1 MRHLITVLLL
11 LTSVMASAQTGNYFL
26 SNYTPG
32 KDHFDNVCFDMA
44 QDKRGVMYFGTKF
57 GILEFD
63 GRNWD
68 VLKGESAVYGLDIN
82 SNGEMFWAGAKGFGQ
97 ITYDNDGFQ
106 HLHFLSD
113 STVTDV
119 FQNIAVQDNV
129 YFLREDALF
138 IYNSTS
144 KEIKKI
150 KSTGHTGLL
159 TGVFELFGSIHVNT
173 AQAGVYKLQ
182 DDKFVHSSL
191 PFQEQVIFFSRIENT
206 YVLGTADNKL
216 FVCDENLNIK
226 EIPFKDQEY
235 ANASVVIHGSWIDRH
250 LLALGTLRGGVM
262 FINPITGITEEIINY
277 ETGLPDNEVF
287 ALATDQNKDVW
298 VAHDYGFTRVS
309 PFMPLRSF
317 SHYTGLQGNLLCAYS
332 AESTVYVG
340 TSLGLYK
347 LQKEDVFEELVYYVD
362 VEIPKPTAKQI
373 KNPEKEVEETTEK
386 IEEEQ
391 SAESKKKGLFN
402 FLRRKKNRNTTT
414 TKESV
419 AKVGADEAT
428 SGKPSDQPD
437 NAAPTF
443 RREKRTKRILR
454 ASQNV
459 YKKVDGADSKITML
473 LQVDGSLIAAGL
485 GGIFEIAD
493 TKSKVILEEPVRYI
507 YASSFHNMLFA
518 ATYNNEIKA
527 LVKKDGNWQQ
537 VDFLE
542 GIDDQIDYIFE
553 GNEKEMWI
561 CGLDNIYQL
570 GIADQRVDYIHNID
584 IPNPDVEVTLGVN
597 WGGSVMFVNGSGFYS
612 FDRTTGN
619 ISKVDSLP
627 TPQKYFASEGHIFYR
642 DDHGWHVSGQES
654 KQTNLQLLN
663 LFPDLRYITT
673 DQRSNNFW
681 MISGSNNLYKFYSD
695 RLTTTNISFPVFLK
709 SITNNNRK
717 IGRKN
722 NIHFSE
728 DKSSVSFEIVQPDF
742 ISPDAVEFRYMLQG
756 INESW
761 SDWSGKN
768 TIHFDYLP
776 PGEYT
781 LLVESRNVFGKVMEL
796 EPMQFEVLPPYW
808 KRAWFYAME
817 FAVLTTLVLLSH
829 RLNTRYRIVSR
840 VLSLLTIILLIQF
853 IQTFIDTTVKF
864 EDESP
869 VIHFILQ
876 VCVALVI
883 LPVEGFLRNLM
894 FGSLEGS
901 GIIARLFRPRQ
912 KEAVVEEEEEEA
924 EFQAEDPT

>member
-1 MRHLITVLLL
+1 MRHFITVLLL
-11 LTSVMASAQTGNYFL
+11 LTGSLATAQTGNYFL

-32 KDHFDNVCFDMA
+32 KDHFDNVCFDMT
-44 QDKRGVMYFGTKF
+44 QDARGVMYFGTKS

-68 VLKGESAVYGLDIN
+68 ALKGESAVYSLDIN
-82 SNGEMFWAGAKGFGQ
+82 KAGEIFWAGAKGFGQ
-97 ITYDNDGFQ
+97 VTYDSDGFQ

-113 STVTDV
+113 STLTDV
-119 FQNIAVQDNV
+119 FQNIAVQDHV

-138 IYNSTS
+138 VYNTAT
-144 KEIKKI
+144 KELRKV

-159 TGVFELFGSIHVNT
+159 TGVFELYGSIYVNT
-173 AQAGVYKLQ
+173 AEAGVYRL
-182 DDKFVHSSL
+182 DDNKFTHSTL
-191 PFQEQVIFFSRIENT
+191 PFDEEVIFFSRIDDT

-216 FVCDENLNIK
+216 FVCDDRLQIK
-226 EIPFKDQEY
+226 QIPFKDQEY
-235 ANASVVIHGSWIDRH
+235 ANASVVIQGSWINRQ
-250 LLALGTLRGGVM
+250 LLALGTLRGGVI
-262 FINPITGITEEIINY
+262 FINPITGVTEEIINY

-287 ALATDQNKDVW
+287 ALATDHNKDVW

-317 SHYTGLQGNLLCAYS
+317 SHYSGLQGNLLCAYS
-332 AESTVYVG
+332 AENTVYVG

-347 LQKEDVFEELVYYVD
+347 LQKEDVYEELVYYVD
-362 VEIPKPTAKQI
+362 VEIPKTQGKPS
-373 KNPEKEVEETTEK
+373 KNNKTTVPETTETTVQ
-386 IEEEQ
+386 EQ
-391 SAESKKKGLFN
+391 TAESKKKGIFN
-402 FLRRKKNRNTTT
+402 FLRRNRNKDKS
-414 TKESV
+414 KESV
-419 AKVGADEAT
+419 AKVGNDEAT
-428 SGKPSDQPD
+428 SGKPSATPES
-437 NAAPTF
+437 PSSSI

-459 YKKVDGADSKITML
+459 YQKVEGADSKITML
-473 LQVDGSLIAAGL
+473 LETEGSLIAAGL
-485 GGIFEIAD
+485 GGIFEVVD
-493 TKSKVILEEPVRYI
+493 TKSKIILEEPVRYI
-507 YASSFHNMLFA
+507 YASAFHDMLFA
-518 ATYNNEIKA
+518 STYNNEIKA
-527 LVKKDGNWQQ
+527 LVKKGNAWQQ
-537 VDFLE
+537 ISFLE
-542 GIDDQIDYIFE
+542 NLDDQIDYIFE

-570 GIADQRVDYIHNID
+570 GIDSQRVDYIHNIA
-584 IPNPDVEVTLGVN
+584 IPNPDVEATLGVT
-597 WGGSVMFVNGSGFYS
+597 WGQSVMFANGSGFYA
-612 FDRTTGN
+612 FDRVTSNVT
-619 ISKVDSLP
+619 KVDSLP
-627 TPQKYFASEGHIFYR
+627 APQKYFASEGHIFYR

-654 KQTNLQLLN
+654 KQSNLQLLN

-673 DQRSNNFW
+673 DQSNSNFW
-681 MISGSNNLYKFYSD
+681 MISGSNDLFKFYSEK
-695 RLTTTNISFPVFLK
+695 LTTDNTPFPVFLK

-717 IGRKN
+717 IGRQN
-722 NIHFSE
+722 NIRFSE
-728 DKSSVSFEIVQPDF
+728 DKSAVSFEIVQPDF
-742 ISPDAVEFRYMLQG
+742 LSPEAVEFRYMLQG
-756 INESW
+756 MDQAW
-761 SDWSGKN
+761 SEWSGKN
-768 TIHFDYLP
+768 TINFPYLP

-781 LLVESRNVFGKVMEL
+781 LLVESRNVFGKMMQL
-796 EPMQFEVLPPYW
+796 EPMHFDVLPPYW

-829 RLNTRYRIVSR
+829 RLNTRYRIISR

-869 VIHFILQ
+869 VIHFIIQ

-912 KEAVVEEEEEEA
+912 KPVVVEEEEA
-924 EFQAEDPT
+924 QYQPADEDPT